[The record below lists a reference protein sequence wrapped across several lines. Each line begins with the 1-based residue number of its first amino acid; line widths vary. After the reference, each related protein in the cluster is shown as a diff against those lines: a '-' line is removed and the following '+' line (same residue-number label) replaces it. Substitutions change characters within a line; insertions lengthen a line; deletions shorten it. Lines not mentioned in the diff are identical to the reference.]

1 MKNKISK
8 RLIAFLL
15 CMVLVIGNSVSILAD
30 TPAPEK
36 ATVETQ
42 TKDANATKKED
53 ASKKT
58 KAGDGTENVSAQ
70 SEDSADTKKPSD
82 EDPAPEVKT
91 TEEKKETTE
100 ASTEK
105 KDDSVAADEDK
116 DDPAEVTTKAK
127 ADTDKTDE
135 MTTETT
141 TGEQDETKG
150 VEESSTK
157 GKEETTAAQTNAVN
171 VPAEL
176 TYEDDDVKIIV
187 TANAENAIPDGA
199 NLQVKPI
206 LEKDEETAKQYKEVV
221 KELEAK
227 SEKEEYA
234 IAGFLAYDITFID
247 AKGNEIEPSGEVKVS
262 MDYKKKIAPVEL
274 KDEET
279 LANTNVTVM
288 HLEEDEKGQVKEVV
302 DMSENDQLK
311 KMDATEKKEVQTAEF
326 VTDSFSAFTIT
337 WYLDREWTYLELRTN
352 YGYIENGR
360 FVEFENS
367 SKQPKTIEGYNQTVN
382 LNQYATKELSG
393 APDDFE
399 LEEIRL
405 LEEDG
410 KEGQFLKVD
419 REGHW
424 SPFGTYYDYSLQSS
438 LNRDYGYETLEGYD
452 DFYISPRNPVRVF
465 YIYGDTNPGG
475 GGDEPVIPPEEPE
488 NPLGE
493 PEHNKT
499 IERKNDGSYTLSLDV
514 TGKQGDATPIDVLL
528 IVDASDSMTSSR
540 VKNVNSAIN
549 TLKNQLKNAEIPA
562 EIYMSAV
569 TFNGP
574 TRTGS
579 ESSSQSS
586 RNGDAWVSEEWTTL
600 DNFNFQLSTSECN
613 GGTNWQAGVR
623 KGEEQLT
630 ERANVNSKKYV
641 IFLTDGDPTFRYYGA
656 GSDKTTGTGT
666 GDYWGYNYDAAVNEW
681 NSSANLSD
689 PRTVKYVVDATGTS
703 SNQCDDFARAIAG
716 TELAGNNST
725 ALNNSFKQIADNITA
740 PSYTNVSIYDTLS
753 EYAEFADNPNL
764 KVYKGNEILA
774 ADEYTY
780 RINRNNGTIRVD
792 LLNGEALGKDVTYK
806 ITFDIVPSQKAY
818 EDYAA
823 NDENDRYNGVKGDE
837 GTDTN
842 PSNLTSS
849 NKPGFHSNERAYVS
863 YSENGGSQLEADY
876 KHPVI
881 QVDEGSIPEPPEP
894 GEPELSPPAHQKY
907 IKDKGDGNY
916 TLSLDVT
923 GKLGEA
929 DPIDIL
935 LIVDKSNSMDG
946 TRRKNVNTAI
956 YTLIEN
962 LQNAQVET
970 EVNLRAVTFSGTNK
984 GKDEQNDDAQF
995 ETDWV
1000 NLNNIKIWTVEQYWE
1015 TSYKNDFFELESV
1028 SGGTNWQAGIRT
1040 GEEAFAGRDSKKYVI
1055 FLTDGVPTYR
1065 YDKNGYT
1072 EGDGNDDY
1080 SSNVTSCYNAAVD
1093 EWEKSP
1099 ALISAGK
1106 YVIDATSGD
1115 KLNTRCENFADKI
1128 GATPI
1133 KGNSET
1139 SLKNAFAT
1147 IADNITRP
1155 AYNSLKITD
1164 TLSDYV
1170 DFANGVQ
1177 TTVTVSTC
1185 TKTIQDDGTFTITSK
1200 SPLSQGQ
1207 YTTSINED
1215 TKTVTVDLSG
1225 VGELAEDVTYLVE
1238 FDVRLTDA
1246 AKAEYAQYG
1255 YGNVVGDPYT
1265 DAPGNATSSGKPGLH
1280 SNDQA
1285 TIQYKVDESAVQE
1298 ELYDHPVVQPQL
1310 ETVSKTVNK
1319 KWIGEPTDSVQMQLK
1334 AEVDTNNNGHADLSL
1349 THDDYASLP
1358 ENMTVELNA
1367 NDGWQYTWNDL
1378 PKFFYR
1384 TTATGDIETF
1394 EIQYSIDEVNVP
1406 EGYTKEV
1413 SDEVKN
1419 TITITNTQFAYLE
1432 VVKNWNTDAFN
1443 GDSSG
1448 SETPGG
1454 DSEINDGAISHAPV
1468 SVGLFKE
1475 EADGSEILVENS
1487 VVELYGGNGWYHR
1500 YSVNA
1505 QDLEDYVIKE
1515 VITSET
1521 GQYVAKVDADNNVI
1535 VKDEIGDNEY
1545 NNIYSVT
1552 YSEPQE
1558 NAETGNQRITI
1569 TNTLQLGSIEIT
1581 KTKTDIDPTPDDSLL
1596 PGAVFKIT
1604 NKAGEEVATLTTG
1617 DGTKKGVATLSNLL
1631 PGEYTI
1637 TEIQSPAGYSL
1648 LANPVT
1654 VIVGTTEGN
1663 SKTGNYYKVVN
1674 DDDKHYYDLKLKI
1687 INNKLFTM
1695 PEAGGRNIFLMTLAG
1710 TAMIALAG
1718 GSAIYYRRRRGVHNK
1733 IRR

>member
-1 MKNKISK
+1 MKRKMK
-8 RLIAFLL
+8 KKLIAFML
-15 CMVLVIGNSVSILAD
+15 CMVLVICNSVSILAD
-30 TPAPEK
+30 TPAAATTTAENQVSETKTAKNEK
-36 ATVETQ
+36 SSEENKSTNDNDTSKQSEETDE
-42 TKDANATKKED
+42 TKDEAPEATTTEKKEE
-53 ASKKT
+53 T
-58 KAGDGTENVSAQ
+58 TEA
-70 SEDSADTKKPSD
+70 
-82 EDPAPEVKT
+82 T
-91 TEEKKETTE
+91 TEEKEDATTATTEAEEPTTEATTEDKATTEAADETSESDKKKETT
-100 ASTEK
+100 
-105 KDDSVAADEDK
+105 
-116 DDPAEVTTKAK
+116 
-127 ADTDKTDE
+127 
-135 MTTETT
+135 TTE
-141 TGEQDETKG
+141 
-150 VEESSTK
+150 EEK
-157 GKEETTAAQTNAVN
+157 TTAAEENTEA
-171 VPAEL
+171 PTEL
-176 TYEDDDVKIIV
+176 TYENDDVKITV
-187 TANAENAIPDGA
+187 SANTENAIPDGA

-206 LEKDEETAKQYKEVV
+206 LEKDEETAEQYKEVV

-247 AKGNEIEPSGEVKVS
+247 ADGNEIEPSGEVKVS

-337 WYLDREWTYLELRTN
+337 WYLDGEWTYLELRTN

-367 SKQPKTIEGYNQTVN
+367 SKQPQTIEGYNQTVD

-393 APDDFE
+393 APDDFG

-438 LNRDYGYETLEGYD
+438 LNRDYGYVALEGYD

-549 TLKNQLKNAEIPA
+549 TLKNQLENAEIPA

-579 ESSSQSS
+579 ENSSQDS

-600 DNFNFQLSTSECN
+600 DSFDFQLSTSECN

-630 ERANVNSKKYV
+630 ERVNVNSKKYV
-641 IFLTDGDPTFRYYGA
+641 IFLTDGDPTFRYYGND
-656 GSDKTTGTGT
+656 SSKTTGTGT
-666 GDYWGYNYDAAVNEW
+666 GDYWGNNYDAAVNEW

-774 ADEYTY
+774 ANEYTY

-792 LLNGEALGKDVTYK
+792 LLNGEALDKDVTYR

-842 PSNLTSS
+842 SSNPTSS

-907 IKDKGDGNY
+907 IKDNGDGNY
-916 TLSLDVT
+916 ILSLDVT

-935 LIVDKSNSMDG
+935 LIIDKSNSMDN
-946 TRRKNVNTAI
+946 TRRKNVNSAI
-956 YTLIEN
+956 YTLINN
-962 LQNAQVET
+962 LQSAQVET
-970 EVNLRAVTFSGTNK
+970 EVNLGAVTFSGTKYDGAN
-984 GKDEQNDDAQF
+984 NDAQF
-995 ETDWV
+995 ETGWV
-1000 NLNNIKIWTVEQYWE
+1000 NLNSIK
-1015 TSYKNDFFELESV
+1015 TSTKTNWYGEVVYSNSFFELNSV
-1028 SGGTNWQAGIRT
+1028 DGGTNWQAGIRT
-1040 GEEAFAGRDSKKYVI
+1040 GEQAFAGRDSKKYVI
-1055 FLTDGVPTYR
+1055 FLTDGVPTFR
-1065 YDKNGYT
+1065 YDQSGIT
-1072 EGDGNDDY
+1072 EGDGNSNEWNQDDVMK
-1080 SSNVTSCYNAAVD
+1080 NYNAAVD
-1093 EWEKSP
+1093 EWEISP

-1115 KLNTRCENFADKI
+1115 KLNTRCENFAEEI

-1133 KGNSET
+1133 KGNNET

-1155 AYNSLKITD
+1155 AYNSLIITD

-1170 DFANGVQ
+1170 DFANGEQ

-1200 SPLSQGQ
+1200 NPLSQGQ

-1215 TKTVTVDLSG
+1215 TKTITVDLSN
-1225 VGELAEDVTYLVE
+1225 VGKLEEDVTYLVE

-1285 TIQYKVDESAVQE
+1285 TIKYKVDESAVQE

-1310 ETVSKTVNK
+1310 ETVSKTVK
-1319 KWIGEPTDSVQMQLK
+1319 KEWIGEPTESVQMQLK

-1358 ENMTVELNA
+1358 ENMTVELNT

-1406 EGYTKEV
+1406 KGYTKEV
-1413 SDEVKN
+1413 SDEVNN

-1475 EADGSEILVENS
+1475 EADGSETLVENS

-1521 GQYVAKVDADNNVI
+1521 GQYVAKVDANKNVI
-1535 VKDEIGDNEY
+1535 IKDEIGDNEY
-1545 NNIYSVT
+1545 NNIYSVA

-1581 KTKTDIDPTPDDSLL
+1581 KTNTDIDPTPDNSLL

-1617 DGTKKGVATLSNLL
+1617 DGRNGTKKGIATLSNLL

-1663 SKTGNYYKVVN
+1663 SKTDNYYEVVN

-1695 PEAGGRNIFLMTLAG
+1695 PEAGGRNIFLLTLAG

-1718 GSAIYYRRRRGVHNK
+1718 GSTIYYRRRRGVHN
-1733 IRR
+1733 RCGR

>member
-1 MKNKISK
+1 MKRKMK
-8 RLIAFLL
+8 KKLIAFML
-15 CMVLVIGNSVSILAD
+15 CMVLVICNSVSILAD
-30 TPAPEK
+30 TPAAATTTAENQVSETKTAKNEK
-36 ATVETQ
+36 SSEENKSTNDNDTSKQSEETDE
-42 TKDANATKKED
+42 TKDEAPEATTTEKKE
-53 ASKKT
+53 KT
-58 KAGDGTENVSAQ
+58 TEA
-70 SEDSADTKKPSD
+70 
-82 EDPAPEVKT
+82 T
-91 TEEKKETTE
+91 TEEKEDATTATTEAEEPTTEATTEDKATTEAADETSESDKKKETT
-100 ASTEK
+100 
-105 KDDSVAADEDK
+105 
-116 DDPAEVTTKAK
+116 
-127 ADTDKTDE
+127 
-135 MTTETT
+135 TTE
-141 TGEQDETKG
+141 
-150 VEESSTK
+150 EEK
-157 GKEETTAAQTNAVN
+157 TTAAEENTEA
-171 VPAEL
+171 PTEL
-176 TYEDDDVKIIV
+176 TYENDDVKITV
-187 TANAENAIPDGA
+187 SANTENAIPDGA

-206 LEKDEETAKQYKEVV
+206 LEKDEETAEQYKEVV

-247 AKGNEIEPSGEVKVS
+247 ADGNEIEPSGEVKVS

-337 WYLDREWTYLELRTN
+337 WYLDGEWTYLELRTN

-367 SKQPKTIEGYNQTVN
+367 SKQPQTIEGYNQTVD

-393 APDDFE
+393 APDDFG

-438 LNRDYGYETLEGYD
+438 LNRDYGYVALEGYD

-549 TLKNQLKNAEIPA
+549 TLKNQLENAEIPA

-579 ESSSQSS
+579 ENSSQDS

-600 DNFNFQLSTSECN
+600 DSFDFQLSTSECN

-630 ERANVNSKKYV
+630 ERVNVNSKKYV
-641 IFLTDGDPTFRYYGA
+641 IFLTDGDPTFRYYGND
-656 GSDKTTGTGT
+656 SSKTTGTGT
-666 GDYWGYNYDAAVNEW
+666 GDYWGNNYDAAVNEW

-774 ADEYTY
+774 ANEYTY

-792 LLNGEALGKDVTYK
+792 LLNGEALDKDVTYR

-842 PSNLTSS
+842 SSNPTSS

-907 IKDKGDGNY
+907 IKDNGDGNY
-916 TLSLDVT
+916 ILSLDVT

-935 LIVDKSNSMDG
+935 LIIDKSNSMDN
-946 TRRKNVNTAI
+946 TRRKNVNSAI
-956 YTLIEN
+956 YTLINN
-962 LQNAQVET
+962 LQSAQVET
-970 EVNLRAVTFSGTNK
+970 EVNLGAVTFSGTKYDGAN
-984 GKDEQNDDAQF
+984 NDAQF
-995 ETDWV
+995 ETGWV
-1000 NLNNIKIWTVEQYWE
+1000 NLNSIK
-1015 TSYKNDFFELESV
+1015 TSTKTNWYGEVVYSNSFFELNSV
-1028 SGGTNWQAGIRT
+1028 DGGTNWQAGIRT
-1040 GEEAFAGRDSKKYVI
+1040 GEQAFAGRDSKKYVI
-1055 FLTDGVPTYR
+1055 FLTDGVPTFR
-1065 YDKNGYT
+1065 YDQSGIT
-1072 EGDGNDDY
+1072 EGDGNSNEWNQDDVMK
-1080 SSNVTSCYNAAVD
+1080 NYNAAVD
-1093 EWEKSP
+1093 EWEISP

-1115 KLNTRCENFADKI
+1115 KLNTRCENFAEEI

-1133 KGNSET
+1133 KGNNET

-1155 AYNSLKITD
+1155 AYNSLIITD

-1170 DFANGVQ
+1170 DFANGEQ

-1200 SPLSQGQ
+1200 NPLSQGQ

-1215 TKTVTVDLSG
+1215 TKTITVDLSN
-1225 VGELAEDVTYLVE
+1225 VGKLEEDVTYLVE

-1285 TIQYKVDESAVQE
+1285 TIKYKVDESAVQE

-1310 ETVSKTVNK
+1310 ETVSKTVK
-1319 KWIGEPTDSVQMQLK
+1319 KEWIGEPTESVQMQLK

-1358 ENMTVELNA
+1358 ENMTVELNT

-1406 EGYTKEV
+1406 KGYTKEV
-1413 SDEVKN
+1413 SDEVNN

-1475 EADGSEILVENS
+1475 EADGSETLVENS

-1521 GQYVAKVDADNNVI
+1521 GQYVAKVDANKNVI
-1535 VKDEIGDNEY
+1535 IKDEIGDNEY
-1545 NNIYSVT
+1545 NNIYSVA

-1581 KTKTDIDPTPDDSLL
+1581 KTNTDIDPTPDNSLL

-1617 DGTKKGVATLSNLL
+1617 DGRNGTKKGIATLSNLL

-1663 SKTGNYYKVVN
+1663 SKTDNYYEVVN

-1695 PEAGGRNIFLMTLAG
+1695 PEAGGRNIFLLTLAG

-1718 GSAIYYRRRRGVHNK
+1718 GSTIYYRRRRGVHN
-1733 IRR
+1733 RCGR

>member
-1 MKNKISK
+1 MKRKMK
-8 RLIAFLL
+8 KKLIAFML
-15 CMVLVIGNSVSILAD
+15 CMVLVICNSVSILAD
-30 TPAPEK
+30 TPAAATTTAENQVSETKTAKNEK
-36 ATVETQ
+36 SSEENKSTNDNDTSKQSEETDE
-42 TKDANATKKED
+42 TKDEAPEATTTEKKEE
-53 ASKKT
+53 T
-58 KAGDGTENVSAQ
+58 TEA
-70 SEDSADTKKPSD
+70 
-82 EDPAPEVKT
+82 T
-91 TEEKKETTE
+91 TEEKEDATTATTEAEEPTTEATTEDKATTEAADETSESDKKKETT
-100 ASTEK
+100 
-105 KDDSVAADEDK
+105 
-116 DDPAEVTTKAK
+116 
-127 ADTDKTDE
+127 
-135 MTTETT
+135 TTE
-141 TGEQDETKG
+141 
-150 VEESSTK
+150 EEK
-157 GKEETTAAQTNAVN
+157 TTAAEENTEA
-171 VPAEL
+171 PTEL
-176 TYEDDDVKIIV
+176 TYENDDVKITV
-187 TANAENAIPDGA
+187 SANTENAIPDGA

-206 LEKDEETAKQYKEVV
+206 LEKDEETAEQYKEVV

-247 AKGNEIEPSGEVKVS
+247 ADGNEIEPSGEVKVS

-337 WYLDREWTYLELRTN
+337 WYLDGEWTYLELRTN

-367 SKQPKTIEGYNQTVN
+367 SKQPQTIEGYNQTVD

-393 APDDFE
+393 APDDFG

-438 LNRDYGYETLEGYD
+438 LNRDYGYVALEGYD

-549 TLKNQLKNAEIPA
+549 TLKNQLENAEIPA

-579 ESSSQSS
+579 ENSSQDS

-600 DNFNFQLSTSECN
+600 DSFDFQLSTSECN

-630 ERANVNSKKYV
+630 ERVNVNSKKYV
-641 IFLTDGDPTFRYYGA
+641 IFLTDGDPTFRYYGND
-656 GSDKTTGTGT
+656 SSKTTGTGT
-666 GDYWGYNYDAAVNEW
+666 GDYWGNNYDAAVNEW

-774 ADEYTY
+774 ANEYTY

-792 LLNGEALGKDVTYK
+792 LLNGEALDKDVTYR

-842 PSNLTSS
+842 SSNPTSS

-907 IKDKGDGNY
+907 IKDNGDGNY
-916 TLSLDVT
+916 ILSLDVT

-935 LIVDKSNSMDG
+935 LIIDKSNSMDN
-946 TRRKNVNTAI
+946 TRRKNVNSAI
-956 YTLIEN
+956 YTLINN
-962 LQNAQVET
+962 LQSAQVET
-970 EVNLRAVTFSGTNK
+970 EVNLGAVTFSGTKYDGAN
-984 GKDEQNDDAQF
+984 NDAQF
-995 ETDWV
+995 ETGWV
-1000 NLNNIKIWTVEQYWE
+1000 NLNSIK
-1015 TSYKNDFFELESV
+1015 TSTKTNWYGEVVYSNSFFELNSV
-1028 SGGTNWQAGIRT
+1028 DGGTNWQAGIRT
-1040 GEEAFAGRDSKKYVI
+1040 GEQAFAGRDSKKYVI
-1055 FLTDGVPTYR
+1055 FLTDGVPTFR
-1065 YDKNGYT
+1065 YDQSGIT
-1072 EGDGNDDY
+1072 EGDGNSNEWNQDDVMK
-1080 SSNVTSCYNAAVD
+1080 NYNAAVD
-1093 EWEKSP
+1093 EWEISP

-1115 KLNTRCENFADKI
+1115 KLNTRCENFAEEI

-1133 KGNSET
+1133 KGNNET

-1155 AYNSLKITD
+1155 AYNSLIITD

-1170 DFANGVQ
+1170 DFANGEQ

-1200 SPLSQGQ
+1200 NPLSQGQ

-1215 TKTVTVDLSG
+1215 TKTITVDLSN
-1225 VGELAEDVTYLVE
+1225 VGKLEEDVTYLVE

-1285 TIQYKVDESAVQE
+1285 TIKYKVDESAVQE

-1310 ETVSKTVNK
+1310 ETVSKTVK
-1319 KWIGEPTDSVQMQLK
+1319 KEWIGEPTESVQMQLK

-1358 ENMTVELNA
+1358 ENMTVELNT

-1406 EGYTKEV
+1406 KGYTKEV
-1413 SDEVKN
+1413 SDEVNN

-1475 EADGSEILVENS
+1475 EADGSETLVENS

-1521 GQYVAKVDADNNVI
+1521 GQYVAKVDANKNVI
-1535 VKDEIGDNEY
+1535 IKDEIGDNEY
-1545 NNIYSVT
+1545 NNIYSVA

-1581 KTKTDIDPTPDDSLL
+1581 KTNTDIDPTPDNSLL

-1617 DGTKKGVATLSNLL
+1617 DGRNGTKKGIATLSNLL

-1663 SKTGNYYKVVN
+1663 SKTDNYYEVVN

-1695 PEAGGRNIFLMTLAG
+1695 PEAGGRNIFLLTLAG

-1718 GSAIYYRRRRGVHNK
+1718 GSTIYYRRRRGVHNK
-1733 IRR
+1733 TRR

>member
-1 MKNKISK
+1 M
-8 RLIAFLL
+8 L
-15 CMVLVIGNSVSILAD
+15 CMVLVICNSVSILAD
-30 TPAPEK
+30 TPAAATTTAENQVSETKTAKNEK
-36 ATVETQ
+36 SSEENKSTNDNDTSKQSEETDE
-42 TKDANATKKED
+42 TKDEAPEATTTEKKEE
-53 ASKKT
+53 T
-58 KAGDGTENVSAQ
+58 TEA
-70 SEDSADTKKPSD
+70 
-82 EDPAPEVKT
+82 T
-91 TEEKKETTE
+91 TEEKEDATTATTEAEEPTTEATTEDKATTEAADETSESDKKKETT
-100 ASTEK
+100 
-105 KDDSVAADEDK
+105 
-116 DDPAEVTTKAK
+116 
-127 ADTDKTDE
+127 
-135 MTTETT
+135 TTE
-141 TGEQDETKG
+141 
-150 VEESSTK
+150 EEK
-157 GKEETTAAQTNAVN
+157 TTAAEENTEA
-171 VPAEL
+171 PTEL
-176 TYEDDDVKIIV
+176 TYENDDVKITV
-187 TANAENAIPDGA
+187 SANTENAIPDGA

-206 LEKDEETAKQYKEVV
+206 LEKDEETAEQYKEVV

-247 AKGNEIEPSGEVKVS
+247 ADGNEIEPSGEVKVS

-337 WYLDREWTYLELRTN
+337 WYLDGEWTYLELRTN

-367 SKQPKTIEGYNQTVN
+367 SKQPQTIEGYNQTVD

-393 APDDFE
+393 APDDFG

-438 LNRDYGYETLEGYD
+438 LNRDYGYVALEGYD

-549 TLKNQLKNAEIPA
+549 TLKNQLENAEIPA

-579 ESSSQSS
+579 ENSSQDS

-600 DNFNFQLSTSECN
+600 DSFDFQLSTSECN

-630 ERANVNSKKYV
+630 ERVNVNSKKYV
-641 IFLTDGDPTFRYYGA
+641 IFLTDGDPTFRYYGND
-656 GSDKTTGTGT
+656 SSKTTGTGT
-666 GDYWGYNYDAAVNEW
+666 GDYWGNNYDAAVNEW

-774 ADEYTY
+774 ANEYTY

-792 LLNGEALGKDVTYK
+792 LLNGEALDKDVTYR

-842 PSNLTSS
+842 SSNPTSS

-907 IKDKGDGNY
+907 IKDNGDGNY
-916 TLSLDVT
+916 ILSLDVT

-935 LIVDKSNSMDG
+935 LIIDKSNSMDN
-946 TRRKNVNTAI
+946 TRRKNVNSAI
-956 YTLIEN
+956 YTLINN
-962 LQNAQVET
+962 LQSAQVET
-970 EVNLRAVTFSGTNK
+970 EVNLGAVTFSGTKYDGAN
-984 GKDEQNDDAQF
+984 NDAQF
-995 ETDWV
+995 ETGWV
-1000 NLNNIKIWTVEQYWE
+1000 NLNSIK
-1015 TSYKNDFFELESV
+1015 TSTKTNWYGEVVYSNSFFELNSV
-1028 SGGTNWQAGIRT
+1028 DGGTNWQAGIRT
-1040 GEEAFAGRDSKKYVI
+1040 GEQAFAGRDSKKYVI
-1055 FLTDGVPTYR
+1055 FLTDGVPTFR
-1065 YDKNGYT
+1065 YDQSGIT
-1072 EGDGNDDY
+1072 EGDGNSNEWNQDDVMK
-1080 SSNVTSCYNAAVD
+1080 NYNAAVD
-1093 EWEKSP
+1093 EWEISP

-1115 KLNTRCENFADKI
+1115 KLNTRCENFAEEI

-1133 KGNSET
+1133 KGNNET

-1155 AYNSLKITD
+1155 AYNSLIITD

-1170 DFANGVQ
+1170 DFANGEQ

-1200 SPLSQGQ
+1200 NPLSQGQ

-1215 TKTVTVDLSG
+1215 TKTITVDLSN
-1225 VGELAEDVTYLVE
+1225 VGKLEEDVTYLVE

-1285 TIQYKVDESAVQE
+1285 TIKYKVDESAVQE

-1310 ETVSKTVNK
+1310 ETVSKTVK
-1319 KWIGEPTDSVQMQLK
+1319 KEWIGEPTESVQMQLK

-1358 ENMTVELNA
+1358 ENMTVELNT

-1384 TTATGDIETF
+1384 TTAT
-1394 EIQYSIDEVNVP
+1394 
-1406 EGYTKEV
+1406 
-1413 SDEVKN
+1413 
-1419 TITITNTQFAYLE
+1419 
-1432 VVKNWNTDAFN
+1432 
-1443 GDSSG
+1443 
-1448 SETPGG
+1448 
-1454 DSEINDGAISHAPV
+1454 
-1468 SVGLFKE
+1468 
-1475 EADGSEILVENS
+1475 
-1487 VVELYGGNGWYHR
+1487 
-1500 YSVNA
+1500 
-1505 QDLEDYVIKE
+1505 
-1515 VITSET
+1515 
-1521 GQYVAKVDADNNVI
+1521 
-1535 VKDEIGDNEY
+1535 
-1545 NNIYSVT
+1545 
-1552 YSEPQE
+1552 
-1558 NAETGNQRITI
+1558 
-1569 TNTLQLGSIEIT
+1569 
-1581 KTKTDIDPTPDDSLL
+1581 
-1596 PGAVFKIT
+1596 
-1604 NKAGEEVATLTTG
+1604 
-1617 DGTKKGVATLSNLL
+1617 
-1631 PGEYTI
+1631 
-1637 TEIQSPAGYSL
+1637 
-1648 LANPVT
+1648 
-1654 VIVGTTEGN
+1654 
-1663 SKTGNYYKVVN
+1663 
-1674 DDDKHYYDLKLKI
+1674 
-1687 INNKLFTM
+1687 
-1695 PEAGGRNIFLMTLAG
+1695 
-1710 TAMIALAG
+1710 
-1718 GSAIYYRRRRGVHNK
+1718 
-1733 IRR
+1733 

>member
-1 MKNKISK
+1 M
-8 RLIAFLL
+8 L
-15 CMVLVIGNSVSILAD
+15 CMVLVICNSVSILAD
-30 TPAPEK
+30 TPAAATTTAENQVSETKTAKNEK
-36 ATVETQ
+36 SSEENKSTNDNDTSKQSEETDE
-42 TKDANATKKED
+42 TKDEAPEATTTEKKEE
-53 ASKKT
+53 T
-58 KAGDGTENVSAQ
+58 TEA
-70 SEDSADTKKPSD
+70 
-82 EDPAPEVKT
+82 T
-91 TEEKKETTE
+91 TEEKEDATTATTEAEEPTTEATTEDKATTEAADETSESDKKKETT
-100 ASTEK
+100 
-105 KDDSVAADEDK
+105 
-116 DDPAEVTTKAK
+116 
-127 ADTDKTDE
+127 
-135 MTTETT
+135 TTE
-141 TGEQDETKG
+141 
-150 VEESSTK
+150 EEK
-157 GKEETTAAQTNAVN
+157 TTAAEENTEA
-171 VPAEL
+171 PTEL
-176 TYEDDDVKIIV
+176 TYENDDVKITV
-187 TANAENAIPDGA
+187 SANTENAIPDGA

-206 LEKDEETAKQYKEVV
+206 LEKDEETAEQYKEVV

-247 AKGNEIEPSGEVKVS
+247 ADGNEIEPSGEVKVS

-337 WYLDREWTYLELRTN
+337 WYLDGEWTYLELRTN

-367 SKQPKTIEGYNQTVN
+367 SKQPQTIEGYNQTVD

-393 APDDFE
+393 APDDFG

-438 LNRDYGYETLEGYD
+438 LNRDYGYVALEGYD

-549 TLKNQLKNAEIPA
+549 TLKNQLENAEIPA

-579 ESSSQSS
+579 ENSSQDS

-600 DNFNFQLSTSECN
+600 DSFDFQLSTSECN

-630 ERANVNSKKYV
+630 ERVNVNSKKYV
-641 IFLTDGDPTFRYYGA
+641 IFLTDGDPTFRYYGND
-656 GSDKTTGTGT
+656 SSKTTGTGT
-666 GDYWGYNYDAAVNEW
+666 GDYWGNNYDAAVNEW

-774 ADEYTY
+774 ANEYTY

-792 LLNGEALGKDVTYK
+792 LLNGEALDKDVTYR

-842 PSNLTSS
+842 SSNPTSS

-907 IKDKGDGNY
+907 IKDNGDGNY
-916 TLSLDVT
+916 ILSLDVT

-935 LIVDKSNSMDG
+935 LIIDKSNSMDN
-946 TRRKNVNTAI
+946 TRRKNVNSAI
-956 YTLIEN
+956 YTLINN
-962 LQNAQVET
+962 LQSAQVET
-970 EVNLRAVTFSGTNK
+970 EVNLGAVTFSGTKYDGAN
-984 GKDEQNDDAQF
+984 NDAQF
-995 ETDWV
+995 ETGWV
-1000 NLNNIKIWTVEQYWE
+1000 NLNSIK
-1015 TSYKNDFFELESV
+1015 TSTKTNWYGEVVYSNSFFELNSV
-1028 SGGTNWQAGIRT
+1028 DGGTNWQAGIRT
-1040 GEEAFAGRDSKKYVI
+1040 GEQAFAGRDSKKYVI
-1055 FLTDGVPTYR
+1055 FLTDGVPTFR
-1065 YDKNGYT
+1065 YDQSGIT
-1072 EGDGNDDY
+1072 EGDGNSNEWNQDDVMK
-1080 SSNVTSCYNAAVD
+1080 NYNAAVD
-1093 EWEKSP
+1093 EWEISP

-1115 KLNTRCENFADKI
+1115 KLNTRCENFAEEI

-1133 KGNSET
+1133 KGNNET

-1155 AYNSLKITD
+1155 AYNSLIITD

-1170 DFANGVQ
+1170 DFANGEQ

-1200 SPLSQGQ
+1200 NPLSQGQ

-1215 TKTVTVDLSG
+1215 TKTITVDLSN
-1225 VGELAEDVTYLVE
+1225 VGKLEEDVTYLVE

-1285 TIQYKVDESAVQE
+1285 TIKYKVDESAVQE

-1310 ETVSKTVNK
+1310 ETVSKTVK
-1319 KWIGEPTDSVQMQLK
+1319 KEWIGEPTESVQMQLK

-1358 ENMTVELNA
+1358 ENMTVELNT

-1406 EGYTKEV
+1406 KGYTKEV
-1413 SDEVKN
+1413 SDEVNN

-1475 EADGSEILVENS
+1475 EADGSETLVENS

-1521 GQYVAKVDADNNVI
+1521 GQYVAKVDANKNVI
-1535 VKDEIGDNEY
+1535 IKDEIGDNEY
-1545 NNIYSVT
+1545 NNIYSVA

-1581 KTKTDIDPTPDDSLL
+1581 KTNTDIDPTPDNSLL

-1617 DGTKKGVATLSNLL
+1617 DGRNGTKKGIATLSNLL

-1663 SKTGNYYKVVN
+1663 SKTDNYYEVVN

-1695 PEAGGRNIFLMTLAG
+1695 PEAGGRNIFLLTLAG

-1718 GSAIYYRRRRGVHNK
+1718 GSTIYYRRRRGVHN
-1733 IRR
+1733 RCGR